1 MALTGLREPALKL
14 ILFGGKGGVGKT
26 TCAASAALYCAQ
38 GAKTLLISTD
48 PAHSLADSL
57 GQAIGNTIRPV
68 KGVENLSALEINAEK
83 AMTGFKTRYEKE
95 IKLIFDNSS
104 YLDADDINA
113 LFTLP
118 IPGLDEVMSFKTIVD
133 LIEAKQFDKYIVDT
147 APTGHALR
155 LLSMPGLLDE
165 WIKVL
170 ATMRW
175 KYHRIVDA
183 FGGQNRAN
191 AADDFVLE
199 MKKTVKHI
207 AQLLKDGRRC
217 EFVAVTIPESMVV
230 AETERLIRSLKT
242 YGVAVRQLVINQVVE
257 PGLGAYSA
265 EAKPLAAKAGLC
277 GFCRARR
284 KAQQKW
290 IDVMRERLPGL
301 RATLMSACA
310 EEVQGLAA
318 LAEFKNKLFE

>member
-1 MALTGLREPALKL
+1 MSLTGLREPGLKL

-26 TCAASAALYCAQ
+26 TCASSAAIYCAQ
-38 GAKTLLISTD
+38 QAKTLLISTD

-57 GQAIGNTIRPV
+57 GQEIGDTIRPV

-83 AMTGFKTRYEKE
+83 AMAGFKSKYEKE

-133 LIEAKQFDKYIVDT
+133 LIEAQQFDKYIVDT

-155 LLSMPGLLDE
+155 LLSMPGLLDD

-170 ATMRW
+170 AALRW
-175 KYHRIVDA
+175 KYHRIMGA
-183 FGGQNRAN
+183 FGGQNRTN

-207 AQLLKDGRRC
+207 EQLLKDGRRC

-257 PGLGAYSA
+257 PGL
-265 EAKPLAAKAGLC
+265 C
-277 GFCRARR
+277 GFCRARH
-284 KAQQKW
+284 KAQQVW
-290 IDVMRERLPGL
+290 IDRLHDRFSNLRETVMAAVPG
-301 RATLMSACA
+301 
-310 EEVQGLAA
+310 EVQGLAA
-318 LAEFKNKLFE
+318 LHDFKDRLFETV

>member
-1 MALTGLREPALKL
+1 MKL

-26 TCAASAALYCAQ
+26 TCASSAALYCAQ
-38 GAKTLLISTD
+38 AAKTLLISTD

-57 GQAIGNTIRPV
+57 GQDIGDTIRPV
-68 KGVENLSALEINAEK
+68 KGVEHLSALEINAEK
-83 AMTGFKTRYEKE
+83 AMAGFKSKYEKE

-133 LIEAKQFDKYIVDT
+133 LIEANQFEKYIVDT

-165 WIKVL
+165 WTKVL
-170 ATMRW
+170 AAMRW
-175 KYHRIVDA
+175 KYHRVVDA
-183 FGGQNRAN
+183 FGGQNRTDV
-191 AADDFVLE
+191 ADDFLLE

-207 AQLLKDGRRC
+207 EQLLKDGRRC
-217 EFVAVTIPESMVV
+217 EFVVVTIPESMVV
-230 AETERLIRSLKT
+230 AETERLVRSLKT

-284 KAQQKW
+284 KAQQVW
-290 IDVMRERLPGL
+290 IDRLHDRFRNL
-301 RATLMSACA
+301 RATVMAA
-310 EEVQGLAA
+310 VPGEVQGLAA
-318 LAEFKNKLFE
+318 LNDFKNKLFETV

>member
-1 MALTGLREPALKL
+1 MSLTGLREPGLKL

-26 TCAASAALYCAQ
+26 TCASSAAIYCAQ
-38 GAKTLLISTD
+38 QAKTLLISTD

-57 GQAIGNTIRPV
+57 GQEIGATIRPV

-83 AMTGFKTRYEKE
+83 AMAGFKSKYENE

-104 YLDADDINA
+104 YMDADDINA

-133 LIEAKQFDKYIVDT
+133 LIEAQQFDKYIVDT

-175 KYHRIVDA
+175 KYHRVVDA
-183 FGGQNRAN
+183 FGGQNRTN
-191 AADDFVLE
+191 AADDFMLE

-207 AQLLKDGRRC
+207 EQLLKDGRRC

-230 AETERLIRSLKT
+230 AETERLVRSLKT

-257 PGLGAYSA
+257 PGLG
-265 EAKPLAAKAGLC
+265 LC
-277 GFCRARR
+277 GFCRARH
-284 KAQQKW
+284 KAQQVW
-290 IDVMRERLPGL
+290 IDRLHDRFRNL
-301 RATLMSACA
+301 RATVMTAIPG
-310 EEVQGLAA
+310 EVQGLDA
-318 LAEFKNKLFE
+318 LKEFRNRLFDESE

>member
-1 MALTGLREPALKL
+1 MSLTGLREPGLKL

-26 TCAASAALYCAQ
+26 TCASSAALHCART
-38 GAKTLLISTD
+38 AKTLLISTD

-57 GQAIGNTIRPV
+57 GQDIGDVIRPV
-68 KGVENLSALEINAEK
+68 KGVERLSALEINAEK
-83 AMTGFKTRYEKE
+83 AMAGFKSKYKNE
-95 IKLIFDNSS
+95 IKRIFDNSS

-133 LIEAKQFDKYIVDT
+133 LIEAQQFDKYIVDT

-175 KYHRIVDA
+175 KYHRVVDV
-183 FGGQNRAN
+183 FGGQKQTDT
-191 AADDFVLE
+191 ADDFLLE

-207 AQLLKDGRRC
+207 ERLLKDGRRC
-217 EFVAVTIPESMVV
+217 EFVVVTIPESMVV
-230 AETERLIRSLKT
+230 AETERLVHSLKT
-242 YGVAVRQLVINQVVE
+242 YGIAVRQLVVNQVVE
-257 PGLGAYSA
+257 SGL
-265 EAKPLAAKAGLC
+265 GLC
-277 GFCRARR
+277 GFCRGRR
-284 KAQQKW
+284 KAQQVW
-290 IDVMRERLPGL
+290 IDRIHERFRNLRVTAMAALP
-301 RATLMSACA
+301 

-318 LAEFKNKLFE
+318 LAVFKAKLFD